1 MSNDNKIE
9 NRALKSLINVNEDAA
24 EFYETAQEKVE
35 DETMISTFKSLEG
48 LHVSVIT
55 NLQGILASNGE
66 TDVEADETITGS
78 KREMFATMMAKVS
91 NDPDAMLVTHL
102 EEAEDK
108 CLHYIKD
115 AMENEDI
122 SPSTKT
128 ALQNELTSLQ
138 KSHDYM
144 KALKDQMQAAA

>member
-78 KREMFATMMAKVS
+78 TREMFATMMAKVS